1 MKTGFDTDVLFN
13 LCCHTFHVLSATFI
27 KYGQNVNK
35 HDISEKAIFLKMG
48 KVYVNFVPDIT
59 KEHDM

>member
-48 KVYVNFVPDIT
+48 KVYADD
-59 KEHDM
+59 DM